1 MTLMLEKSPKE
12 SLGGNSVKI
21 TETKLQFLLF
31 NYKDL
36 MFLLCL

>member
-31 NYKDL
+31 KDL